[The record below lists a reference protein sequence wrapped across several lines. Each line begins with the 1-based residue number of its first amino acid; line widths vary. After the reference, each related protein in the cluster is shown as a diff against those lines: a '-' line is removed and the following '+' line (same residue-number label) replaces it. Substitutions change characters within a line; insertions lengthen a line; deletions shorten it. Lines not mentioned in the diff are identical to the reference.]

1 MRAMPSGSAR
11 QRFKTE
17 IFAFLLLT
25 GVLIPALAVT
35 IVGSYGLAVWIYQ
48 TMIGPPGPPLQ

>member
-1 MRAMPSGSAR
+1 MRAMPSGSTR
-11 QRFKTE
+11 QHFKTE
-17 IFAFLLLT
+17 IFTFILLT

-48 TMIGPPGPPLQ
+48 TMTGPPGPPLQ